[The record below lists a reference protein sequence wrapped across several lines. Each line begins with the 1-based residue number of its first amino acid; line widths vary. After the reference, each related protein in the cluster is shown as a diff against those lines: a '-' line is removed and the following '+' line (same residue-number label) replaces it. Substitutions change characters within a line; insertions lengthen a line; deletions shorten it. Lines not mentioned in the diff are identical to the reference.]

1 MSTDAKLHDTTPRC
15 VGAEPVRIHR
25 SDLPPM
31 GAGWAAQPSNADEV
45 RAMFPEQPW
54 LWESR
59 ESSYWRTVPGE
70 WMVVTDLALVGRPAI
85 YPRWVGPYARGGEGL
100 WQLLPAG
107 TSLRFVRRGI
117 SRGRSLEPFA
127 MVSLATDRHQTLR
140 CAVAEQGRAPA
151 LQPPLWALLATALI
165 VPVDHPLASAQFR
178 FEPLIA
184 RAAKAADAA
193 LAALHPQDSSND
205 LR

>member
-1 MSTDAKLHDTTPRC
+1 M
-15 VGAEPVRIHR
+15 RIQR

-31 GAGWAAQPSNADEV
+31 GAGWAAQPSDADEV
-45 RAMFPEQPW
+45 RAMFPEQRW
-54 LWESR
+54 LWESE
-59 ESSYWRTVPGE
+59 ESAYWRTVPGE
-70 WMVVTDLALVGRPAI
+70 WIVVTDIALVGRPAV
-85 YPRWVGPYARGGEGL
+85 YPRWVGPYARGGQGL

-117 SRGRSLEPFA
+117 SRGRGLQPFA
-127 MVSLATDRHQTLR
+127 MISLATDRQQTLR
-140 CAVAEQGRAPA
+140 YAVAEQGRAPD

-165 VPVDHPLASAQFR
+165 APADHPLATAQAR

-193 LAALHPQDSSND
+193 LAALRPQDSSND

>member
-1 MSTDAKLHDTTPRC
+1 
-15 VGAEPVRIHR
+15 VRIHR

-31 GAGWAAQPSNADEV
+31 GAGWAAQPSDGDEV
-45 RAMFPEQPW
+45 RAMFPELPW
-54 LWESR
+54 LWESDT
-59 ESSYWRTVPGE
+59 SAYWHSIPSE
-70 WMVVTDLALVGRPAI
+70 WIVVTDMALVGRPAVF
-85 YPRWVGPYARGGEGL
+85 PRWVGPYARGGHGL
-100 WQLLPAG
+100 WRLLPAG

-117 SRGRSLEPFA
+117 STGRSMQPFA
-127 MVSLATDRHQTLR
+127 MISLATDRQETLR
-140 CAVAEQGRAPA
+140 YAVAEQGRMPD

-165 VPVDHPLASAQFR
+165 APADHPLATAQAR

-193 LAALHPQDSSND
+193 LAALHPQDGSND